1 MIFLFDKTDQLGVNT
16 IRTLSIETVQK
27 ANSGHPGL
35 PMGAA
40 PMAYALWTKHL
51 KVNPT
56 TSRNWVDR
64 DRFVLSAGHGS
75 AMLYSLLHL
84 SGYNVTIDD
93 LKNFRQWDSK
103 TPGHPEVHHTD
114 GVEAT
119 TGPLGQ
125 GIAMAV
131 GMAMAEAHLAAT
143 YNRDSFP
150 IMDHYTYA
158 ICGDGDLMEGV
169 SQEASSMAGH
179 MKLGKLIVLYDSND
193 ISLDGPTSK
202 AFTENV
208 GARYEAYGWQH
219 ILVKD
224 GNDLDEIEAAIEAA
238 KAETDK
244 PTLIEVKTV
253 IGYGAPKEGTSS
265 VHGAPIGEEGITA
278 AKAVY
283 GWEYPDFT
291 VPEEVA
297 ARFKE
302 TMIDEGQK
310 AEEAWNEMFKNYEH
324 AHPELAKQ
332 FKEAFANQL
341 PEGWEQELPK
351 YELGTSAA
359 SRVTSKETIQ
369 AISKVVPSFW
379 GGSADLSASNNTMV
393 AAEKDFEPGQY
404 EGRNIWFGVREFAM
418 AAAMNGIQLH
428 GGSHVYGGTFFVFT
442 DYLRPAIRLAALQ
455 KVPVTYVLTHD
466 SVAVGEDG
474 PTHEPIEQLASVRCI
489 PNVHVIRPAD
499 GNETVAAWKI
509 AMTSTETPTILVL
522 SRQNLPVLEGT
533 LEHASDSVQKGAYVL
548 SPQKGKQPAGI
559 LIATGSEVN
568 LAVEAQAKL
577 AEEGID
583 VSVVSMPSFDLFEKQ
598 SAEYKESVLPKAVT
612 KRVAIEA
619 AASFGWERYVGT
631 EGKTITIDHFGA
643 SAPGGL
649 VLEKFGFTP
658 ENVVNT
664 YKSL

>member
-16 IRTLSIETVQK
+16 IRTLSIEAVQK

-310 AEEAWNEMFKNYEH
+310 AEAAWNEMFKNYEH

-428 GGSHVYGGTFFVFT
+428 GGSHVYSGTFFVFT

-548 SPQKGKQPAGI
+548 SPQKGEQPAGI

>member
-1 MIFLFDKTDQLGVNT
+1 MFDKTDQLGVNT
-16 IRTLSIETVQK
+16 IRTLSIEAVQK

-291 VPEEVA
+291 VPEEVT

-548 SPQKGKQPAGI
+548 SPQKGEQPSGI

>member
-1 MIFLFDKTDQLGVNT
+1 MFDKTDQLGVNT
-16 IRTLSIETVQK
+16 IRTLSIEAVQK

-291 VPEEVA
+291 VPEEVT

-548 SPQKGKQPAGI
+548 SPQKGEQPAGI

>member
-16 IRTLSIETVQK
+16 IRTLSIEAVQK

-310 AEEAWNEMFKNYEH
+310 AEAAWNEMFKNYEH

-548 SPQKGKQPAGI
+548 SPQKGEQPAGI

-649 VLEKFGFTP
+649 VLEKFGFTA

>member
-1 MIFLFDKTDQLGVNT
+1 MFDKIDQLGVNT
-16 IRTLSIETVQK
+16 IRTLSIEAVQK

-56 TSRNWVDR
+56 TSKNWADR

-84 SGYNVTIDD
+84 AGYQVTIDD
-93 LKNFRQWDSK
+93 LKQFRQWDSK

-143 YNRDSFP
+143 YNKENFNV
-150 IMDHYTYA
+150 MDHYTYA

-224 GNDLDEIEAAIEAA
+224 GNDLEAISKAIEEA

-253 IGYGAPKEGTSS
+253 IGYGAPKEGTSA
-265 VHGAPIGEEGITA
+265 VHGAPLGEDGIKM
-278 AKAVY
+278 AKEVY

-297 ARFKE
+297 ARFHQ
-302 TMIDEGQK
+302 TMIEEGQK
-310 AEEAWNEMFKNYEH
+310 AEDAWNEMFANYKK
-324 AHPELAKQ
+324 AYPELAQQ
-332 FKEAFANQL
+332 FEDAFDGKL
-341 PEGWEQELPK
+341 PENWDAELPT
-351 YELGTSAA
+351 YEVGSSQA
-359 SRVTSKETIQ
+359 SRVSSKEVIQ
-369 AISKVVPSFW
+369 ELSKAIPSFW
-379 GGSADLSASNNTMV
+379 GGSADLSGSNNTMV
-393 AAEKDFEPGQY
+393 AADKDFTPEHY

-418 AAAMNGIQLH
+418 ASAMNGIQLH
-428 GGSHVYGGTFFVFT
+428 GGTRIYGGTFFVFV
-442 DYLRPAIRLAALQ
+442 DYLRPAVRLAAIQ
-455 KVPVTYVLTHD
+455 HTHVVYVLTHV

-474 PTHEPIEQLASVRCI
+474 PTHEPIEQLASVRCM
-489 PNVHVIRPAD
+489 PGVQVIRPAD
-499 GNETVAAWKI
+499 GNETRAAWKV
-509 AMTSTETPTILVL
+509 AMETTDAPTILVL
-522 SRQNLPVLEGT
+522 SRQNLPVLPSTKEVAD
-533 LEHASDSVQKGAYVL
+533 EMVKKGAYVL
-548 SPQKGKQPAGI
+548 SPSQGETPEGI
-559 LIATGSEVN
+559 LIATGSEVD
-568 LAVEAQAKL
+568 LAVKAQKEL
-577 AEEGID
+577 AEKGKD

-598 SAEYKESVLPKAVT
+598 SSEYKESVLPKSVK

-631 EGKTITIDHFGA
+631 EGATITIDHFGA
-643 SAPGGL
+643 SAPGTKI
-649 VLEKFGFTP
+649 LEEFGFTV

-664 YKSL
+664 YNQLS

>member
-16 IRTLSIETVQK
+16 IRTLSIEAVQK

-219 ILVKD
+219 FLVKD

>member
-1 MIFLFDKTDQLGVNT
+1 MFDKIDQLGVNT
-16 IRTLSIETVQK
+16 IRTLSIEAVQK

-40 PMAYALWTKHL
+40 PMAYALWTRHL

-56 TSRNWVDR
+56 TSKNWIDR

-84 SGYNVTIDD
+84 AGYQVSMDD
-93 LKNFRQWDSK
+93 LKQFRQWGSK
-103 TPGHPEVHHTD
+103 TPGHPEVNHTD

-143 YNRDSFP
+143 YNKEDFK
-150 IMDHYTYA
+150 IVNHHTYA

-219 ILVKD
+219 LLVKD
-224 GNDLDEIEAAIEAA
+224 GNDLEAISKAIEEA
-238 KAETDK
+238 KAETEK

-253 IGYGAPKEGTSS
+253 IGYGAPKEGTSA
-265 VHGAPIGEEGITA
+265 VHGAPIGEEGIKM

-283 GWEYPDFT
+283 GWNYPDFT
-291 VPEEVA
+291 VPDEVA
-297 ARFKE
+297 QRFHQ
-302 TMIDEGQK
+302 TMVEEGQK
-310 AEEAWNEMFKNYEH
+310 AENKWNEMFKNYKCLY
-324 AHPELAKQ
+324 PELAQQ
-332 FKEAFANQL
+332 FEDAFAGKL
-341 PEGWEQELPK
+341 PENWDAALPS
-351 YELGTSAA
+351 YEVGQSQA
-359 SRVTSKETIQ
+359 SRVSSKEVIQ
-369 AISKVVPSFW
+369 ELSKAVPSFW
-379 GGSADLSASNNTMV
+379 GGSADLSGSNNTMV
-393 AAEKDFEPGQY
+393 TADKDFTPEHY

-428 GGSHVYGGTFFVFT
+428 GGTRIYGGTFFVFA
-442 DYLRPAIRLAALQ
+442 DYLRPAIRLAAIQ
-455 KVPVTYVLTHD
+455 NTPVIYVLTHD

-489 PNVHVIRPAD
+489 PGVHVIRPAD
-499 GNETVAAWKI
+499 GNETRAAWKV
-509 AMTSTETPTILVL
+509 AMESTDIPTILVL
-522 SRQNLPVLEGT
+522 SRQNLPVLPTTQEVAD
-533 LEHASDSVQKGAYVL
+533 EMVKKGAYVL
-548 SPQKGKQPAGI
+548 SPAKKDLPDGI
-559 LIATGSEVN
+559 LLATGSEVD
-568 LAVEAQAKL
+568 LAVKAQKEL
-577 AEEGID
+577 AEAGKD

-598 SAEYKESVLPKAVT
+598 SVEYKESVLPKEVK

-631 EGKTITIDHFGA
+631 HGAAITIDHFGA
-643 SAPGGL
+643 SAPGNKI
-649 VLEKFGFTP
+649 LEEFGFTV
-658 ENVVNT
+658 EHVVETFNR
-664 YKSL
+664 L

>member
-1 MIFLFDKTDQLGVNT
+1 MFDKIDQLGVNT
-16 IRTLSIETVQK
+16 IRTLSVDAVQK

-51 KVNPT
+51 KVNPK
-56 TSRNWVDR
+56 TSKNWADR

-84 SGYNVTIDD
+84 AGYQVTIDD
-93 LKNFRQWDSK
+93 LKQFRQWESK
-103 TPGHPEVHHTD
+103 TPGHPEVNHTD

-143 YNRDSFP
+143 YNKDQFNVV
-150 IMDHYTYA
+150 DHYTYA
-158 ICGDGDLMEGV
+158 LCGDGDLMEGV

-224 GNDLDEIEAAIEAA
+224 GNDLEAISKAIEEA
-238 KAETDK
+238 KVETDK

-253 IGYGAPKEGTSS
+253 IGFGAPNQGTSA
-265 VHGAPIGEEGITA
+265 VHGAPLGLEGIQK
-278 AKAVY
+278 AKEIY

-297 ARFKE
+297 ERFRQ
-302 TMIDEGQK
+302 TMVEEGEK
-310 AEEAWNEMFKNYEH
+310 AENAWREMFAAYKAAY
-324 AHPELAKQ
+324 PELAQQ
-332 FKEAFANQL
+332 FEDAFAGKL
-341 PEGWEQELPK
+341 PENWDAELPT
-351 YELGTSAA
+351 YDEGESQA
-359 SRVTSKETIQ
+359 SRVSSKEVIQ
-369 AISKVVPSFW
+369 ELSKAIPSFW
-379 GGSADLSASNNTMV
+379 GGSADLSGSNNTMV
-393 AAEKDFEPGQY
+393 TADKDFTPEHY

-418 AAAMNGIQLH
+418 ASAMNGIQLH
-428 GGSHVYGGTFFVFT
+428 GGTRIYGGTFFVFV
-442 DYLRPAIRLAALQ
+442 DYLRPAVRLAAIQ
-455 KVPVTYVLTHD
+455 NTPVIFVLTHD

-474 PTHEPIEQLASVRCI
+474 PTHEPVEQLASVRSM
-489 PNVHVIRPAD
+489 PGVHVLRPAD
-499 GNETVAAWKI
+499 GNETRAAWKV
-509 AMTSTETPTILVL
+509 AMESTDTPTILVL
-522 SRQNLPVLEGT
+522 SRQNLPVLPTTKEV
-533 LEHASDSVQKGAYVL
+533 ADDMVKKGAYVL
-548 SPQKGKQPAGI
+548 SPAKGEQPEGI
-559 LIATGSEVN
+559 LIATGSEVD
-568 LAVEAQAKL
+568 LAVKAQKVL
-577 AEEGID
+577 AEQGKD
-583 VSVVSMPSFDLFEKQ
+583 VSVVSMPSFDLFEQQ
-598 SAEYKESVLPKAVT
+598 SAEYQESVLPKSVT

-619 AASFGWERYVGT
+619 AASFGWERYVGI
-631 EGKTITIDHFGA
+631 EGQTITIDHFGA
-643 SAPGGL
+643 SAPGNKI
-649 VLEKFGFTP
+649 LEEFGFTVV
-658 ENVVNT
+658 NVVNVFNQ
-664 YKSL
+664 L